1 MSRCTFWDFATISSL
16 PRRKIKHDRGK
27 QGDVSKT
34 QRPPQHGRT
43 GKHQYDEE
51 RKHIHV
57 GGLELEDQA
66 LVQDL
71 GRPIEEYLNI
81 ERGGTFGLARS
92 LAVYHQLRTYRCS
105 ALATRGTKL
114 GSRPQVLQGTEGNVE
129 ML

>member
-1 MSRCTFWDFATISSL
+1 
-16 PRRKIKHDRGK
+16 
-27 QGDVSKT
+27 
-34 QRPPQHGRT
+34 
-43 GKHQYDEE
+43 
-51 RKHIHV
+51 
-57 GGLELEDQA
+57 

-105 ALATRGTKL
+105 ALATRVPNSEVGRRFCKVPKET
-114 GSRPQVLQGTEGNVE
+114 VE